1 VSGDIDSATIG
12 IQDENAST
20 FLQIVYNGSYVQNEL
35 AVYFKK
41 IVDWVD
47 VSPEMGYVEAGE
59 MESVTITV
67 TSEELILGDY
77 LCNLKMTTNDPE
89 ASLITIPVNLSV
101 VSDYPRIDLSSDVFD
116 FNTVFIGEEVVDTLI
131 VYNIGTVILV
141 VDDITNEL
149 DVFTATP
156 TNFVVDPDE
165 QREVIITFAPTSEM
179 VYNDTLKIFS
189 NDPIEPIK
197 NVVLTG
203 EGIFEVNTG
212 NELPLITKIYQN
224 YPNPFN
230 PETTIRFSLNQPGK
244 VKIVIYNIKGEKVK
258 TLVDQHLEAKN
269 YVITW
274 NGKDENLKLVASGV
288 YFYKFQTAKHVDTK
302 KMLLIK

>member
-1 VSGDIDSATIG
+1 MNWLFI
-12 IQDENAST
+12 
-20 FLQIVYNGSYVQNEL
+20 
-35 AVYFKK
+35 
-41 IVDWVD
+41 
-47 VSPEMGYVEAGE
+47 
-59 MESVTITV
+59 
-67 TSEELILGDY
+67 SEELILGDY

-101 VSDYPRIDLSSDVFD
+101 ISDYPRINLSSDLFD
-116 FNTVFIGEEVVDTLI
+116 FNTVIIGEEVVDTLI
-131 VYNIGTVILV
+131 VYNIGTLILV

-165 QREVIITFAPTSEM
+165 QRAVVITFAPTSEM
-179 VYNDTLKIFS
+179 VYNDTLKIYS

-203 EGIFEVNTG
+203 EGIFEVNAG
-212 NELPLITKIYQN
+212 DELPLVTKVYQN

-230 PETTIRFSLNQPGK
+230 PETTIRFSLSQPGK

-258 TLVDQHLEAKN
+258 TLLEQHLEAKN
-269 YVITW
+269 YTMIW
-274 NGKDENLKLVASGV
+274 NGKDENRKSVASGV
-288 YFYKFQTAKHVDTK
+288 YFYKFQTGKHLDTK